1 MENIIKDIE
10 IKLEKFVE
18 KHNKL
23 ISEHI
28 ILKEENK
35 VISADLKAKN
45 DELLVLQDKINLMK
59 ISKSVDNSKEEI
71 KSTRLKINEYVRE
84 IDQCIALL
92 NK

>member
-1 MENIIKDIE
+1 LENIIKDIE

>member
-45 DELLVLQDKINLMK
+45 PVSYGAFLEKFTSIKNQLKSKGVLQ
-59 ISKSVDNSKEEI
+59 
-71 KSTRLKINEYVRE
+71 
-84 IDQCIALL
+84 
-92 NK
+92 

>member
-45 DELLVLQDKINLMK
+45 DELLILQDKINLMK

>member
-1 MENIIKDIE
+1 MEHIIKDIE

-23 ISEHI
+23 ISDHI
-28 ILKEENK
+28 ILKQENK
-35 VISADLKAKN
+35 VISDDLKAKN
-45 DELLVLQDKINLMK
+45 DKLLVLQDKINLMK
-59 ISKSVDNSKEEI
+59 ISKSVDDSKEEI